1 MREYLNGQ
9 QPAFK
14 IRTQND
20 KDEQDTILAGSNMAD
35 NNDSTVYDRKSGVVM
50 IKPAQAAPMGKSHRV
65 SSDSAWPLRGADGK
79 TFAERR
85 KEQEQSK

>member
-1 MREYLNGQ
+1 M
-9 QPAFK
+9 
-14 IRTQND
+14 
-20 KDEQDTILAGSNMAD
+20 AGYRHNY
-35 NNDSTVYDRKSGVVM
+35 VHDRKSGVAVM
-50 IKPAQAAPMGKSHRV
+50 NAQQAAPMGKKHRV